1 MQHWPTFPY
10 NVLHRK
16 PNCPRMLAARVGLF
30 AARISS
36 IMKQMRFAT
45 RVGFGSTLRILC
57 DAGDCVLKAA
67 PNTMAMEAGV

>member
-1 MQHWPTFPY
+1 
-10 NVLHRK
+10 
-16 PNCPRMLAARVGLF
+16 MLAARVGLF

-45 RVGFGSTLRILC
+45 RVGFGSTLRILS